1 MSPRTLWTVLALLA
15 VASGLLPAAPAFAG
29 FGAIAWDAATGKA
42 GWVWNQPTKE
52 KAADQAINKCGASG
66 CKVIIRTDAKRCAAL
81 ATTQDGKTAGAA
93 SRQTKDAAR
102 LAAISDCQKRKAG
115 DCVVR
120 TSDCNK

>member
-1 MSPRTLWTVLALLA
+1 MGRRVCSAIALLA
-15 VASGLLPAAPAFAG
+15 FAPTLVAAVPAFAG
-29 FGAIAWDAATGKA
+29 YGAIAWDRETGKA
-42 GWVWNQPTKE
+42 GWIWNQPTKE

-66 CKVIIRTDAKRCAAL
+66 CKVIIRTVAKQCAAL

-120 TSDCNK
+120 ASDCNK